1 MNTNMTYEK
10 LYSDMVKK
18 FTVEKDNKDYK
29 LGEYMLMKAK
39 SAKATTQNSL
49 MPVSRADFSGTRAIS
64 AVFNYV
70 SDKLTVREAPV
81 RDKTIRRFPL
91 RTSVTAFCSALVVC
105 ALVFSYGL
113 IGFKSINTTS
123 QIYDSVYTET
133 EISTTEDTAIG
144 YSFPGEK

>member
-29 LGEYMLMKAK
+29 LGEDMLMKAK
-39 SAKATTQNSL
+39 SAKATAQHSL

-70 SDKLTVREAPV
+70 SDKLTVRRHRCCWRGSHSMPLP
-81 RDKTIRRFPL
+81 RR
-91 RTSVTAFCSALVVC
+91 R
-105 ALVFSYGL
+105 
-113 IGFKSINTTS
+113 
-123 QIYDSVYTET
+123 
-133 EISTTEDTAIG
+133 
-144 YSFPGEK
+144 

>member
-39 SAKATTQNSL
+39 SAKATAQHSL

-91 RTSVTAFCSALVVC
+91 RTSATAFCSALVVC
-105 ALVFSYGL
+105 ALVLSYGL
-113 IGFKSINTTS
+113 IGFKSLNNASMTS
-123 QIYDSVYTET
+123 ETVYTET
-133 EISTTEDTAIG
+133 EMSVTEDTAIG
-144 YSFPGEK
+144 YSLPGEK

>member
-1 MNTNMTYEK
+1 MTYEK

-39 SAKATTQNSL
+39 AEKKNTARSL
-49 MPVSRADFSGTRAIS
+49 MPVSHADFSGTKAIT

-91 RTSVTAFCSALVVC
+91 RTSLTAFCSAVVVC

-113 IGFKSINTTS
+113 IGFKSINS
-123 QIYDSVYTET
+123 QPAISDSVYTEID
-133 EISTTEDTAIG
+133 EAERQDTVIG
-144 YSFPGEK
+144 YTIDGENLT